1 MKYGAISFVKK
12 DGRTSARRTTDLG
25 ILGPTRSRAADRI
38 IT

>member
-1 MKYGAISFVKK
+1 MSFARK

-25 ILGPTRSRAADRI
+25 TDGPTRSRAAERM